1 MSDVLRCATC
11 MLAPGSLGA
20 SVLLMPTLS
29 CFLLSLQGDIRS
41 PWPQGSPQTHQANC
55 LQHAGS
61 FQRPFT
67 NLALVT
73 CLVVPRRSVAV
84 EGPGPGVLTDV
95 CLARVPS
102 HCCPDVLGDRVSCFC
117 SLSAWVP
124 FGRVWWEWMAKL
136 GVLGQSPVPAD

>member
-20 SVLLMPTLS
+20 SVLLTPTLS

-84 EGPGPGVLTDV
+84 EGPGSGVLTDV

-124 FGRVWWEWMAKL
+124 FGRVWWEWMAEL